1 MDADSSSAQPQPGA
15 ATRPDLSTNERTPI
29 QRAQHFE
36 RYTAW
41 PVFLASI
48 VFFAATVTLLSGSIH
63 DPDLHR
69 ATQIVLA
76 VSYVLVLLDFA
87 IRMVLARRE
96 ARVYFKRHWFELVGL
111 LLPVLRPFVI
121 IVYLWRLPSFRRS
134 GTTLRA
140 RLLIT
145 TFLFMFMYVYI
156 VSSTVWLVERGTPG
170 ATIVNLD
177 DAIWWG
183 FSTLSTV
190 GYGDFVPITATGRVL
205 AVGLMIG
212 GIAIVGTTTALV
224 VSVLGEQLNLRR
236 DTLASVV
243 GQNEQDGRGGQDHLG
258 EHATQ
263 PGQANQHS
271 RGLRDEHTPN

>member
-1 MDADSSSAQPQPGA
+1 MNASTSSAPVQPGA
-15 ATRPDLSTNERTPI
+15 TVQPAPSSSERTPI
-29 QRAQHFE
+29 QRAQRFE
-36 RYTAW
+36 RYSAW
-41 PVFLASI
+41 PVFLASV
-48 VFFAATVTLLSGSIH
+48 VFFAATVTLVSGSVH

-69 ATQIVLA
+69 PLRLA
-76 VSYVLVLLDFA
+76 AVVSYVVVLLDFVT
-87 IRMVLARRE
+87 RMALARQA
-96 ARVYFKRHWFELVGL
+96 ARVYFRWHWFEVVGL

-121 IVYLWRLPSFRRS
+121 IVYLWRLPAFRRS

-156 VSSTVWLVERGTPG
+156 VSSAVWLVERGTAG
-170 ATIVNLD
+170 ANIVNLD

-183 FSTLSTV
+183 FSTLATV

-205 AVGLMIG
+205 GVCLMLG

-236 DTLASVV
+236 NSLIAFV
-243 GQNEQDGRGGQDHLG
+243 GQDSQNNQDEQD
-258 EHATQ
+258 EH
-263 PGQANQHS
+263 S
-271 RGLRDEHTPN
+271 PN

>member
-1 MDADSSSAQPQPGA
+1 MNASTSSAPVQPGA
-15 ATRPDLSTNERTPI
+15 TVQPAPSSSERTPI
-29 QRAQHFE
+29 QRAQRFE
-36 RYTAW
+36 RYSAW

-48 VFFAATVTLLSGSIH
+48 VFFAATVEIASRSIH
-63 DPDLHR
+63 DRDLLR
-69 ATQIVLA
+69 AIQLA
-76 VSYVLVLLDFA
+76 AVVAYLVILLDFI
-87 IRMVLARRE
+87 IRMVLARQA
-96 ARVYFKRHWFELVGL
+96 ARVYFKRHWFEVVGL

-156 VSSTVWLVERGTPG
+156 VSSAVWLVERGTAG
-170 ATIVNLD
+170 ANIVNLD

-205 AVGLMIG
+205 GVCLMLG

-236 DTLASVV
+236 DSLIAIV
-243 GQNEQDGRGGQDHLG
+243 GQDNQDI
-258 EHATQ
+258 
-263 PGQANQHS
+263 
-271 RGLRDEHTPN
+271 RDEHRPS

>member
-1 MDADSSSAQPQPGA
+1 MNASTSSAPVQPGA
-15 ATRPDLSTNERTPI
+15 TVQPAPSSSERTPI
-29 QRAQHFE
+29 QRAQRFE
-36 RYTAW
+36 RYSAW

-48 VFFAATVTLLSGSIH
+48 VFFAATVEIASRSIH
-63 DPDLHR
+63 DRDLLR
-69 ATQIVLA
+69 AIQLA
-76 VSYVLVLLDFA
+76 AVVAYLV
-87 IRMVLARRE
+87 IRQA
-96 ARVYFKRHWFELVGL
+96 ARVYFKRHWFEVVGL

-156 VSSTVWLVERGTPG
+156 VSSAVWLVERGTAG
-170 ATIVNLD
+170 ANIVNLD

-183 FSTLSTV
+183 FSTLATV

-205 AVGLMIG
+205 GVCLMLG

-236 DTLASVV
+236 DSLIAIV
-243 GQNEQDGRGGQDHLG
+243 GQDNQDI
-258 EHATQ
+258 
-263 PGQANQHS
+263 
-271 RGLRDEHTPN
+271 RDEHRPS